1 MIKKRSSGI
10 LAHITSLPSP
20 FGIGDIGPSS
30 YAFVDFLVDC
40 GQSYWQFL
48 PTGATNRFFDN
59 SPYMSTSAFAGSP
72 LLISPELLFQEGLL
86 SRSDLNNKPVFS
98 PYSTE
103 FDHVRQYKG
112 KLLDQAFQQFQPET
126 CPEYANFI
134 ENTAWLDEYAIFMTL
149 KDLYGNIRMV

>member
-30 YAFVDFLVDC
+30 YAFIDFLVDC

-48 PTGATNRFFDN
+48 PTGPTNGIFDN

-72 LLISPELLFQEGLL
+72 LLISPELLFREGLI
-86 SRSDLNNKPVFS
+86 SQSDLDNRPDFS
-98 PYSTE
+98 PYSTD
-103 FDHVRQYKG
+103 FNVVLDYKNTSATSSLPAVSSPILVLNMSP
-112 KLLDQAFQQFQPET
+112 LLKTQHGSMNMPSS
-126 CPEYANFI
+126 
-134 ENTAWLDEYAIFMTL
+134 
-149 KDLYGNIRMV
+149 